1 MSTRRPLALLSRNR
15 VSEIAPGDFRIS
27 GFFTNTMG
35 IRSCEKRPDEDR
47 SAILL
52 LLLLFFFFF
61 FAAEAGCIEAPTR
74 FSQDERNRESGG
86 GGGGG
91 WRRDWVRR
99 KAPAVLGTAGPCSWC
114 GNTGIPSFLS
124 NRRAQGTHYPP
135 HSPFS
140 KCVGL
145 M

>member
-47 SAILL
+47 STILL

-61 FAAEAGCIEAPTR
+61 LRPKQVASKHRRDSRRTSEIARAAEVVEA
-74 FSQDERNRESGG
+74 GG
-86 GGGGG
+86 GEIGCGG
-91 WRRDWVRR
+91 RRQRFLVQPDRVPG
-99 KAPAVLGTAGPCSWC
+99 AA
-114 GNTGIPSFLS
+114 IPVSL
-124 NRRAQGTHYPP
+124 
-135 HSPFS
+135 HS
-140 KCVGL
+140 
-145 M
+145 